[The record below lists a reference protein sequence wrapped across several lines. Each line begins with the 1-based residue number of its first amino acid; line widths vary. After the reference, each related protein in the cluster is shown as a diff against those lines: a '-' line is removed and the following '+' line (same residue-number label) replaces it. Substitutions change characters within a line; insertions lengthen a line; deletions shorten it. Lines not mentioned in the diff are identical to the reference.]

1 MQGQKSAM
9 PKTWRQSH
17 LEFKLSKAK
26 IQAIAVNDGG
36 QWCYWYYSSKVK
48 VVEGLDGAPPPP
60 SCLANADILF
70 CKVQLPLKNNTAV
83 PVINSEYAFLQSV
96 QSKSV
101 LEYTN
106 HQKTLY
112 TYYHIQHYPMQLN

>member
-1 MQGQKSAM
+1 M
-9 PKTWRQSH
+9 
-17 LEFKLSKAK
+17 AK
-26 IQAIAVNDGG
+26 IQVIAVNDGG
-36 QWCYWYYSSKVK
+36 QRCYWYYSSKVK
-48 VVEGLDGAPPPP
+48 VVEGLDGAPPP
-60 SCLANADILF
+60 SCLATADILF

-83 PVINSEYAFLQSV
+83 PVINSEYAFLQQGRPLQSV

-112 TYYHIQHYPMQLN
+112 TYYHIQHYPMQLNWCISYEHSSVQ